1 VILAGGKGTR
11 LRPLTAVFPKPL
23 VPLGDKPV
31 LEILLRR
38 LAASGLTQ
46 VTICTGYLG
55 ELIQAVCGDG
65 SRFGLEIEY
74 VREEQPLGTAGPL
87 RLINNLSDPF
97 LVVNG
102 DLLTTLDFRE
112 MLRYHKKEEANF
124 TLAVFPRQV
133 QIDFG
138 VVEFDREKEFKGYR
152 EKPSYHYEVSMGVNL
167 IGLDALGHVQKGE
180 RLDMP
185 DLVLRVF
192 RSGGRVKCYRQK
204 CEWLDIGRMDD
215 YARAQDQFSQNN
227 TVYLEPPSVLSP
239 I

>member
-1 VILAGGKGTR
+1 MILAGGKGTR

-46 VTICTGYLG
+46 VSICTGYLG

-74 VREEQPLGTAGPL
+74 VSEEQPLGTAGPL
-87 RLINNLSDPF
+87 SLINNLTDPF
-97 LVVNG
+97 LVMNG

-112 MLRYHKKEEANF
+112 MLRYHQTERANF
-124 TLAVFPRQV
+124 TVAVFPRQV

-138 VVEFDREKEFKGYR
+138 VIEFDQEREFNGYR
-152 EKPSYHYEVSMGVNL
+152 EKPTYHFEVSMGVNVISL
-167 IGLDALGHVQKGE
+167 NALRHVPRGE

-185 DLVLRVF
+185 DLVLRVYQ
-192 RSGGRVKCYRQK
+192 SGGRVKCYRQK

-227 TVYLEPPSVLSP
+227 TVYLEAPSALSP